1 MGHLVMNYVRIDGVP
16 AKSKAISP
24 ARFITF
30 FVSSTLLTKSVDC
43 FPYGF
48 PCKTTTTTTTTTFLL
63 LFLHEHHHHHYYHIS
78 VAFRPQTLPPP
89 LSPHFY
95 YFPSTETTNARIFFF
110 YFPSPPPPPPH
121 TLLLLS
127 HHHQIDH
134 HIFISLHPLALV
146 TTTATKTFLLFS
158 LLPKELFFFLSYSLI
173 VAPLP

>member
-30 FVSSTLLTKSVDC
+30 FCIKHSLNEICKLFSLWLSLQNHYHHYHNHISIAFPPRTPPPSLLPHFCC
-43 FPYGF
+43 FPSTN
-48 PCKTTTTTTTTTFLL
+48 TTTTTISTFLL
-63 LFLHEHHHHHYYHIS
+63 LPLYRNHQRKNLFL
-78 VAFRPQTLPPP
+78 L
-89 LSPHFY
+89 
-95 YFPSTETTNARIFFF
+95 
-110 YFPSPPPPPPH
+110 FPSPPPPPPH

-146 TTTATKTFLLFS
+146 TTTATNTFLLFS